1 MDIKMKIY
9 RLMEKREWTTY
20 ILAEKAEL
28 PQSTVATLFNSK
40 HNPSLQTLEKICC
53 ALGITL
59 SDLFAD
65 DELEDEGK
73 VLAANIIHAHSLYTD
88 GVVEESSL
96 LNILSIEFGFNRNL

>member
-1 MDIKMKIY
+1 MKMDIKMKIY

-40 HNPSLQTLEKICC
+40 HNPSLQTLEKICG

-65 DELEDEGK
+65 DEFEDEGK
-73 VLAANIIHAHSLYTD
+73 VLAARINCLP
-88 GVVEESSL
+88 ER
-96 LNILSIEFGFNRNL
+96 RNLAKAIVDEFEENKKAVK